1 MDQVPNYEKIGR
13 FIYGIARAG
22 LGEEALSAMAA
33 DGAHPERAA
42 RAARLLQHYARLR
55 SGADLDV
62 LAQECAAALEE
73 GQRLARG
80 EGAL

>member
-13 FIYGIARAG
+13 FIYGMARAG

-33 DGAHPERAA
+33 DGAHPE